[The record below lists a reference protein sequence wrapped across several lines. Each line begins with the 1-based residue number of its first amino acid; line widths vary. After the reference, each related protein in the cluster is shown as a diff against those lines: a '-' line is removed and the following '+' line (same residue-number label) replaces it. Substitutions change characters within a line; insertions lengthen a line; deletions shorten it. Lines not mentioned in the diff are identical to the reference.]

1 VTTKQDTA
9 EHPEHDGS
17 VQDARRLL
25 RHAIWTSIALL
36 VVAFLVLAVID
47 EVGNL
52 PKIDWSFDFWW
63 LVPAFIAL
71 VVFQGM
77 HAETWRRI
85 LHQLH
90 GNLPARKGWVIWNV
104 SLLAR
109 YVPTQVMLV
118 VTRVGMAEREGV
130 PKRVTTSSVVYEVA
144 LVTAASVVVA
154 AWGIMQL
161 PGLKD
166 SPWRFAILLVPFVA
180 IAMLHPKPFARVS
193 TFLLH
198 RLKSDRLERLLSF
211 RAVLVFGAIY
221 VVSFLM
227 TGIGVLCIAQSLHP
241 VAAEDIPVVLSAW
254 SVGYA
259 GALVAFFIPGGLGV
273 REGAMAAVLSIAMP
287 TGVAIAV
294 AVVTRLAQTGVELLY
309 AGGSVLYA
317 RRLPELDDD
326 NEAKKAEVSAKEP
339 GVPIS

>member
-1 VTTKQDTA
+1 MSRIK
-9 EHPEHDGS
+9 PDGS
-17 VQDARRLL
+17 ITEARSLL
-25 RHAIWTSIALL
+25 RHGFWLFVAVL
-36 VVAFLVLAVID
+36 VAVFLALAVVD
-47 EVGNL
+47 EVGRL

-63 LVPAFIAL
+63 LVPAFAAL
-71 VVFQGM
+71 ILFQGM

-90 GNLPARKGWVIWNV
+90 GDLPARKGWVIWNV

-109 YVPTQVMLV
+109 YVPTQVMLA

-130 PKRVTTSSVVYEVA
+130 PKRATISSIVYEVA
-144 LVTAASVVVA
+144 LVTAGSIVIA
-154 AWGIMQL
+154 AWGLMQL

-166 SPWRFAILLVPFVA
+166 SAWRYAILLVPVVA
-180 IAMLHPKPFARVS
+180 VACLHRRPFARVS
-193 TFLLH
+193 GFVLH
-198 RLKSDRLERLLSF
+198 RLKADRLERLIPFRTVLLLASIYVLSF
-211 RAVLVFGAIY
+211 LV
-221 VVSFLM
+221 
-227 TGIGVLCIAQSLHP
+227 TGIGVLCIARSLHP
-241 VAAEDIPVVLSAW
+241 IDAADIPLVLSAW

-259 GALVAFFIPGGLGV
+259 GALVAFFVPGGLGV
-273 REGAMAAVLSIAMP
+273 REGAMAAVLAIALP

-317 RRLPELDDD
+317 RRMPELADR
-326 NEAKKAEVSAKEP
+326 KAEVSASEP

>member
-1 VTTKQDTA
+1 MTA
-9 EHPEHDGS
+9 PEQPAHDGS
-17 VQDARRLL
+17 VQDARRML
-25 RHAIWTSIALL
+25 RHAFWVFVALAAI
-36 VVAFLVLAVID
+36 AFLILAVVG
-47 EVGNL
+47 EVGKL
-52 PKIDWSFDFWW
+52 PKIDWSLDFWW
-63 LVPAFIAL
+63 LVPAFVAL
-71 VVFQGM
+71 VAFQGL

-90 GNLPARKGWVIWNV
+90 GDIPPRKGWVIWNV

-109 YVPTQVMLV
+109 YVPTQVMLA

-130 PKRVTTSSVVYEVA
+130 PRRVTISSIVYEFA
-144 LVTAASVVVA
+144 LVTAASIVVA
-154 AWGIMQL
+154 AWGFMQL

-166 SPWRFAILLVPFVA
+166 TPWRFAILAVPV
-180 IAMLHPKPFARVS
+180 IAVGCLHPRPFSHVS

-198 RLKSDRLERLLSF
+198 RLKSDRLERALSF
-211 RAVLVFGAIY
+211 RAVLVFAAAY
-221 VVSFLM
+221 VLSFLVV
-227 TGIGVLCIAQSLHP
+227 GLGVLCIARSLHSVDP
-241 VAAEDIPVVLSAW
+241 EDIPLVISAW

-259 GALVAFFIPGGLGV
+259 GALVAFFVPGGIGV
-273 REGAMAAVLSIAMP
+273 REGAMAAVLSIALP

-317 RRLPELDDD
+317 RRLPELDERSEDR
-326 NEAKKAEVSAKEP
+326 KAEVSAKES

>member
-1 VTTKQDTA
+1 M
-9 EHPEHDGS
+9 
-17 VQDARRLL
+17 L
-25 RHAIWTSIALL
+25 RHAIWVFVAL
-36 VVAFLVLAVID
+36 VVVVFLVLAVID
-47 EVGNL
+47 EVGHL

-63 LVPAFIAL
+63 LIPAFLAL

-90 GNLPARKGWVIWNV
+90 GELPARKGWVIWNV

-109 YVPTQVMLV
+109 YVPTQVMLA

-130 PKRVTTSSVVYEVA
+130 PKRITISSIAYEFA

-154 AWGIMQL
+154 AWGLMQL
-161 PGLKD
+161 PGLKG
-166 SPWRFAILLVPFVA
+166 SPWRFAILLVPIVA
-180 IAMLHPKPFARVS
+180 VTMLHPKPFSRVS

-198 RLKSDRLERLLSF
+198 RLKADHLERTLSF
-211 RAVLVFGAIY
+211 RAVLVFAAVY

-227 TGIGVLCIAQSLHP
+227 TGIGVLCISQSLHH

-259 GALVAFFIPGGLGV
+259 GALVAFFVPGGIGV

-317 RRLPELDDD
+317 RRLPELDEDS
-326 NEAKKAEVSAKEP
+326 EPKKAEVSAKEP